1 MTTADFI
8 SRLRKGSYH
17 QKGAILS
24 LDCGLVDG
32 FIGIAND
39 VRRLVSQY
47 KGVNA
52 MDGKLNYVQPEG
64 EYIVHSL
71 LTCYGG
77 VTCMDCAWS
86 KSLWVS
92 KKSGFAKTFHD
103 AKQFPHLAQFIAK
116 FPEAMN
122 FTIKTFNGPSR
133 IAPHEERIFHEANG
147 KKYARIRLHLPITS
161 LPNARV
167 IVQNHEFQYLPG
179 RLYYLNNSCVHYAT
193 SPDAGQR
200 IHLIWDCVLTDRL
213 FEAVFARAEEMVGA
227 LISPKFRYY
236 FNTFPGKLPRW
247 TQPWLWNNL
256 LRQIQYR
263 IGKDSD
269 VRVWTLE
276 EAKLL

>member
-1 MTTADFI
+1 MTVTDFL

-24 LDCGLVDG
+24 LDCGWVDDFG
-32 FIGIAND
+32 GIYED
-39 VRRLVSQY
+39 VHRLMSQY
-47 KGVNA
+47 PGVNA
-52 MDGKLNYVQPEG
+52 NEGKLSYVQPEG

-71 LTCYGG
+71 LEYENSLQREMFTD
-77 VTCMDCAWS
+77 MDAAWS
-86 KSLWVS
+86 KRIAGKEFWLP
-92 KKSGFAKTFHD
+92 A
-103 AKQFPHLAQFIAK
+103 AFPHLAQFIAK

-147 KKYARIRLHLPITS
+147 SKYARIRLHLPITS

-167 IVQNHEFQYLPG
+167 IVQNREFQYLPG

-193 SPDAGQR
+193 SPDEGQR

-213 FEAVFARAEEMVGA
+213 FDAVFARAEEMAGA

-236 FNTFPGKLPRW
+236 FNTFPGKLPQW

-263 IGKDSD
+263 IGKDRD
-269 VRVWTLE
+269 VSVWTLE
-276 EAKLL
+276 EAKQL